1 MFKDIEICQKSM
13 FGAKEVKVN
22 KNIDLI
28 YIERS
33 FLKKHEIPIDL
44 EILDPKPYSYK
55 HISIKA
61 IFLVVILAVLT
72 LWSLYGALTAKLEAN
87 VPILYFLA
95 GLGAVLTL
103 LGLINAKNKSSNLLI
118 FTNRN
123 NGANVF
129 AIAAAKPSKEAVS
142 NFSAELSKR
151 ISSIKYPE
159 NIPLEQRLDIY
170 SKHLEY
176 LMNEGVLSEEVVTS
190 ALKKLEE
197 KSKGAAVLKMV

>member
-1 MFKDIEICQKSM
+1 MFENIEICQKSIL
-13 FGAKEVKVN
+13 GAREVKVN
-22 KNIDLI
+22 KNIDLV

-33 FLKKHEIPIDL
+33 FLKKHEVPIDL
-44 EILDPKPYSYK
+44 EILDSKPYSYK
-55 HISIKA
+55 HISVKA
-61 IFLVVILAVLT
+61 LILVAILAILT
-72 LWSLYGALTAKLEAN
+72 FWSFYGALTAELEAN
-87 VPILYFLA
+87 VPILYFVA

-129 AIAAAKPSKEAVS
+129 AISASKPSKEAVS
-142 NFSAELSKR
+142 KFSDELSQR

-159 NIPLEQRLDIY
+159 NIPLEQRVNIY

-176 LMNEGVLSEEVVTS
+176 LMNEGVLSEEVVAD
-190 ALKKLEE
+190 ALKKLDE
-197 KSKGAAVLKMV
+197 KPKGASVLKMV